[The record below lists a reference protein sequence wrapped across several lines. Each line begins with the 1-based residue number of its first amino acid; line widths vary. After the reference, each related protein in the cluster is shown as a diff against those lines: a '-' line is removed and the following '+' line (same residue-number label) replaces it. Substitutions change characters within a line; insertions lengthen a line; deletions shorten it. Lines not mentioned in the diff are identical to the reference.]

1 MREKVEQEGLVKLAN
16 LLDPLESEMLQDL
29 LRQEGI
35 PVLAKDKESGGY
47 LKIYMGYSMFGE
59 DLYVRESDYER
70 AQELMQSLCQ
80 NCDAAI
86 NEAQPE
92 AFDDAAQ
99 FEAYE
104 NAQMQEAEQQNNEQN
119 NERKKSIGPLLL
131 AVAALLLAWWGMNF

>member
-1 MREKVEQEGLVKLAN
+1 
-16 LLDPLESEMLQDL
+16 
-29 LRQEGI
+29 
-35 PVLAKDKESGGY
+35 
-47 LKIYMGYSMFGE
+47 MFGE